1 MPNTRA
7 LDSKAETIATYIDG
21 KVIDDSSRVAVCV
34 KGMVEGFP
42 ATLEAMYPNWPFGV
56 IYTLETNPVADPAT
70 QESPQAYAQM
80 TAYPRVGRGIA
91 SFFTRLLLFESPGM
105 SIGEKRLESVLHM
118 SYDDRSVA
126 ERFVHYPGVT
136 DNLLNLEHVAKFSE
150 LIIRFGVGIYLAQ
163 PKSFNGLDYDVS
175 RNTFATLGQLGRV
188 LNEAF

>member
-1 MPNTRA
+1 MASTKA
-7 LDSKAETIATYIDG
+7 VASKAETIATYIDG
-21 KVIDDSSRVAVCV
+21 NVIDDTARVAVCV

-56 IYTLETNPVADPAT
+56 IYTLETNPVSDPAN
-70 QESPQAYAQM
+70 EEAPQAYAQM

-91 SFFTRLLLFESPGM
+91 SFFTRLLLFESTGM
-105 SIGEKRLESVLHM
+105 SVGEKRLERVLHI
-118 SYDDRSVA
+118 SYDDRAVV

-136 DNLLNLEHVAKFSE
+136 DNLLNLEHIAKFSE

-163 PKSFNGLDYDVS
+163 PKSFNGLDYDVA